1 MNFKQ
6 TLIAGAIILS
16 CAIAY
21 EYVNTY
27 RTVAVWPSDAAEYT
41 IKCYPFRI
49 ELYKWDEKL
58 YSTTDTQKIVN
69 EIMGYYDP
77 LLPVILFSGPCTTFE
92 NDSTAARIKI
102 QKLIGGARCNDNTLT
117 VNFN

>member
-6 TLIAGAIILS
+6 TLLAGAIILS

-21 EYVNTY
+21 EYANTY
-27 RTVAVWPSDAAEYT
+27 RTVAVWPSDEAEYT

-58 YSTTDTQKIVN
+58 YSTTDTQKIVDK
-69 EIMGYYDP
+69 IIGHFDP
-77 LLPVILFSGPCTTFE
+77 LLPVVLFSGPCTTFE
-92 NDSTAARIKI
+92 KNRAAASTKIK
-102 QKLIGGARCNDNTLT
+102 KLIGGARCDVKTLT